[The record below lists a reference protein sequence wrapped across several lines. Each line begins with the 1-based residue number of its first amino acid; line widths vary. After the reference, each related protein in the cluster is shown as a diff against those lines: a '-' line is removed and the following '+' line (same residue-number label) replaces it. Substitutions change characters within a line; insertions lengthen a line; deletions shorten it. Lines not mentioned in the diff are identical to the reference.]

1 MSRAVDEKIVK
12 MKMDN
17 TDLKNKVTDTIGMF
31 SKLQSAISGLKPV
44 NVNSTVTG
52 LSDVASS

>member
-17 TDLKNKVTDTIGMF
+17 TDLKNKVADTIGMF
-31 SKLQSAISGLKPV
+31 TKLRLTIR
-44 NVNSTVTG
+44 
-52 LSDVASS
+52 